1 MREKTHVR
9 KAITIWR
16 ADAIRI
22 QHGKQTG
29 SYNQPMLT
37 RKSLRQVSHLTLLLL
52 TLLPCCWAQ
61 RPAEPAPP
69 PAEAPVPDQN
79 PVISG
84 YTIQRDV
91 NLVLLRVS
99 VVDANGQFVPGLKP
113 ENFRLFEDGVEQ
125 KIDVLRQEDA
135 PVSMGLLIDNS
146 GSMRDKRPNVNV
158 AALTFVRTSNPEDEV
173 FVAHFNDLYSFD
185 LDKAFTSDLG
195 ELGKALEQ
203 TESRGATAL
212 YDSILNSMDRLK
224 SGYNSKKVLLIV
236 SDGEDNSSHNTLDA
250 TLDRLKHSNVMIY
263 AVGLFH
269 DEEPKAAEN
278 ARHALTAITQ
288 ATGGAAYFPESS
300 QEVADICTRIA
311 YDIRHQYTI
320 GYYPTK
326 PADRSFRTVR
336 VEVAPPAGLGT
347 LSVRTRTGYFAAR
360 ND

>member
-1 MREKTHVR
+1 MFRHLSR
-9 KAITIWR
+9 
-16 ADAIRI
+16 
-22 QHGKQTG
+22 
-29 SYNQPMLT
+29 
-37 RKSLRQVSHLTLLLL
+37 LTLLLL

-69 PAEAPVPDQN
+69 PPEANPEPVP
-79 PVISG
+79 SG

-91 NLVLLRVS
+91 NLVMLRVS
-99 VVDANGQFVPGLKP
+99 VVDAKGEFVPGLKL
-113 ENFRLFEDGVEQ
+113 ENFKVFEDGVQQ
-125 KIDVLRQEDA
+125 KVDVVRQEDA

-158 AALTFVRTSNPEDEV
+158 AALTFIKTSNPEDEE

-185 LDKAFTSDLG
+185 LDKPFTNNLG

-212 YDSILNSMDRLK
+212 YDAILTSMDRLK

-236 SDGEDNSSHNTLDA
+236 TDGQDNSSHNTLEA
-250 TLDRLKHSNVMIY
+250 TLDRLKHSNVMVY

-269 DEEPKAAEN
+269 DEEPKSAET
-278 ARHALTAITQ
+278 ARQALTAITQ

-300 QEVADICTRIA
+300 QEVADICTHIA
-311 YDIRHQYTI
+311 YDIRHQYSV

-326 PADRSFRTVR
+326 PADRSFRLVR
-336 VEVAPPAGLGT
+336 VEVTPPATVGT
-347 LSVRTRTGYFAAR
+347 VSVRTRTGYFAAR

>member
-1 MREKTHVR
+1 MP
-9 KAITIWR
+9 
-16 ADAIRI
+16 IRD
-22 QHGKQTG
+22 
-29 SYNQPMLT
+29 
-37 RKSLRQVSHLTLLLL
+37 SLRQFSRLTLLLL

-69 PAEAPVPDQN
+69 PPEEIPQPVP
-79 PVISG
+79 SG

-91 NLVLLRVS
+91 NLVMLRVS
-99 VVDANGQFVPGLKP
+99 VVDAQGQFVPGLKA
-113 ENFRLFEDGVEQ
+113 ENFRIFEDGAEQ
-125 KIDVLRQEDA
+125 KVDVLRQEDA
-135 PVSMGLLIDNS
+135 PVSIGLLIDNS

-185 LDKAFTSDLG
+185 LDKPFTNDLG
-195 ELGKALEQ
+195 ELGKALEH

-212 YDSILNSMDRLK
+212 FDAILTSMDRLK

-236 SDGEDNSSHNTLDA
+236 TDGQDNSSHNDLQA

-263 AVGLFH
+263 AVGLFQ

-278 ARHALTAITQ
+278 ARQALTAITQ
-288 ATGGAAYFPESS
+288 ATGGAAYFPESA
-300 QEVADICTRIA
+300 QEVADICTHIA
-311 YDIRHQYTI
+311 YDIRHQYTV
-320 GYYPTK
+320 GYYPAK

-336 VEVAPPAGLGT
+336 VEVAPPAGVGAV
-347 LSVRTRTGYFAAR
+347 SVRTRTGYFAAR